1 MFSAPHVYLSLER
14 FLLSRTKQECAPM
27 FTPVSEFSAHTSLAS
42 SHWGVKCSFLATS
55 HRTAPPVHAVIVVF
69 CHVRTD
75 FCKLKVC
82 RHSTSKFYYATY
94 LGLFFVVELTS
105 IGLITSLYL
114 RVKKKSRLIY
124 LIGEQA
130 YAGKQNL
137 RTIIQTTSLHILL
150 LGIRMNWQAKQILSR
165 LTQQNF

>member
-1 MFSAPHVYLSLER
+1 MRSLCKSMEKKHSIHSNGFVRRHQKKLRGVWIYLFSVPHVYLSLEI

-42 SHWGVKCSFLATS
+42 SHWGGEMQLLSNL
-55 HRTAPPVHAVIVVF
+55 HRIAPPVHAVIVVF

-82 RHSTSKFYYATY
+82 SHSTSKFYYVTY

-114 RVKKKSRLIY
+114 RVKKSFQGSSI
-124 LIGEQA
+124 
-130 YAGKQNL
+130 
-137 RTIIQTTSLHILL
+137 
-150 LGIRMNWQAKQILSR
+150 
-165 LTQQNF
+165 